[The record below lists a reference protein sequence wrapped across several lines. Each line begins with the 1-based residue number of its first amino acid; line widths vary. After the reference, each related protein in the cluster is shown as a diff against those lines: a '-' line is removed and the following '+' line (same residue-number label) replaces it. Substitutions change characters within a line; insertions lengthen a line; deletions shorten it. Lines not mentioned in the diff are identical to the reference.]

1 MDEERLADA
10 GKLVLR
16 LTVAGLLLF
25 HGVHKALYGLGDVKE
40 ALAEKGVPLFCAY
53 GVYVGELAAPLLV
66 LAGWMSR
73 PAALI
78 LAFNMVVAIAIEHM
92 GDIARIG
99 KSGGWRIELQLLF
112 LLGGVAVALLGPGR
126 FSVSRARGR
135 LG

>member
-10 GKLVLR
+10 GKLILR

-25 HGVHKALYGLGDVKE
+25 HGVHKTLHGIGDIKE
-40 ALAEKGVPLFCAY
+40 DLAEKGVPLLCAY
-53 GVYVGELAAPLLV
+53 GVYLGELAAPLLV

-73 PAALI
+73 PAALM
-78 LAFNMVVAIAIEHM
+78 LAFNMVVAISIEHM

-99 KSGGWRIELQLLF
+99 RHGEWGIELQLLF